1 MIGKPDQ
8 NARRLSVAMIVR
20 DAAPLAAAT
29 LNSVQSIADEIVVAD
44 TGSTDTTCEVATR
57 LATRTIDLPW
67 CDSFA
72 DARNACLS
80 ETTGDWVLWLD
91 AGETISEI
99 VASALREFVDGQ
111 ADPDRLYKLFVQ
123 VTPETGYFADQQIA
137 QTRLMP
143 RRRDLCFDGRV
154 RERIV
159 SATGNALP
167 ATELLHWVIRR
178 QADDNQSAIKIRRAQ
193 RNLKL
198 AELEIAERGPLP
210 RLLLVRAEAFAQL
223 GETEEARR
231 WFVKARHDAE
241 RGSDEMLES
250 YYGELTSF
258 DGDEEQQDVQ
268 LDLCIEALEMFPTDI
283 QLLCAMGG
291 YLQINN
297 RIELATR
304 AYRTAVE
311 FGKVN
316 PHVWH
321 LADVHDIAVVC
332 LSMVYQLQDEQDR
345 SLALLRDSLAHR
357 PESRRLWHQ
366 LFESLVL
373 QHRAEE
379 ATAQLAALP
388 PDMPYREA
396 FANSVRGA
404 CLADEGDWAGAEGYL
419 ETAYQSGC
427 RDPICLFWL
436 AETWV
441 SLRKYSDA
449 QAVLDQW
456 QALEPG
462 ADEIERF
469 RAWIPAEIGGR
480 QVRIDGAK
488 RSAAQPTGPIVPRP
502 VSAERRRPAPS

>member
-1 MIGKPDQ
+1 MFGDSNR

-20 DAAPLAAAT
+20 DAAALVPAT
-29 LNSVQSIADEIVVAD
+29 LKSVKSIADEIVVAD
-44 TGSTDTTCEVATR
+44 TGSTDDSCEVAAR
-57 LATRTIDLPW
+57 LATRTIDVPW
-67 CDSFA
+67 RNSFA
-72 DARNACLS
+72 DARNACLA

-91 AGETISEI
+91 AGETISEN

-111 ADPDRLYKLFVQ
+111 AEPDRLYKLFVQ
-123 VTPETGYFADQQIA
+123 LTPETGYFADQQIA
-137 QTRLMP
+137 QTRLVP
-143 RRRDLCFDGRV
+143 RRRDLCFEGRV

-159 SATGNALP
+159 SATGDALP

-178 QADDNQSAIKIRRAQ
+178 HAGDQQSATRVRRAQ

-223 GETEEARR
+223 GETDEARR

-241 RGSDEMLES
+241 HGSDEMLES
-250 YYGELTSF
+250 YYGELTSL
-258 DGDEEQQDVQ
+258 DGDDGHQDVQ

-291 YLQINN
+291 YLQMNN

-311 FGKVN
+311 YGKVN

-321 LADVHDIAVVC
+321 LADVGEIAVVC
-332 LSMVYQLQDEQDR
+332 LSMVYQLQDRHDK
-345 SLALLRDSLAHR
+345 SLTLLRDALAHR

-373 QHRAEE
+373 QHRHDDAI
-379 ATAQLAALP
+379 AQLAALP
-388 PDMPYREA
+388 PDMPHREA

-404 CLADEGDWAGAEGYL
+404 CRANERDWPGAEGYL
-419 ETAYQSGC
+419 EPAYQSGC

-436 AETWV
+436 AETWI
-441 SLRKYSDA
+441 SLKKFADA
-449 QAVLDQW
+449 RALLDDW
-456 QALEPG
+456 QTLEPG
-462 ADEIERF
+462 ADEIEKFLSR
-469 RAWIPAEIGGR
+469 IPVEIGDR
-480 QVRIDGAK
+480 QVRFDEAD

-502 VSAERRRPAPS
+502 ISSDRRRPTHS